1 MNSLSNASNTD
12 QTTLWSDTQ
21 VKADARR
28 LPCLTE
34 LSTLG
39 LVGGALALS
48 SLLWVAIITVL

>member
-1 MNSLSNASNTD
+1 MNSLSNASNTE
-12 QTTLWSDTQ
+12 QTSMWSDTQ
-21 VKADARR
+21 VRVDARR

-48 SLLWVAIITVL
+48 SLLWIAIISVL